1 MSEKK
6 ARIMNA
12 KDSTANWNSANPT
25 LLDGELGF
33 EVKSNN
39 EVSMK
44 VGNGNTDW
52 KNLKPAYYTPSEVD
66 KKNAGLQN
74 QIDNIVTSSTGTGDA
89 TAEVVQA
96 RVDETGTSHTTLKER
111 IDTGVSSLK
120 EDLNHLGEHIA
131 VNGNYSETVTFGT
144 EKGFTTN
151 AYLIKG
157 IKYKIK
163 NVNTTDKNMG
173 VWILGYNGEQS
184 CNIAK
189 GTKKEFT
196 PISSGLLRIYDSKA
210 TEGSTATFEVY
221 NESQVQFDDIK
232 NQVKGNEIN
241 INKTSGQFDLNDC
254 VPNQIYNISITN
266 ALNSPVSDGGVCF
279 ITAFRSD
286 VGYMYSQFFVDTN
299 GTLYTRFKKYGTQG
313 WSEWNEYLKTTSGAL
328 IPSEININKTSGQF
342 DLNDCVPNQSY
353 IISISNAKHT
363 PVNNGGLCFAI
374 TYSKTSTSMYPQF
387 FIDLDGA
394 LYTRFKK
401 YNGTWTEWVSY
412 EKSGGTG
419 DIKTYAK
426 LSMFDR
432 VGVVGDSYASGAL
445 FNSSGKEIGEYPK
458 ISWIQQLARR
468 NGFTGVNFS
477 KGGLSTKTWLTDA
490 NGLSKLNSETA
501 CDLYIL
507 ALGINDYWLEAEGY
521 IGTEAD
527 ITTKANSFYG
537 NYTKIIEAIKAKA
550 PTARIVM
557 CTLAG
562 TDTKPV
568 AFSEA
573 IRNIANHYNLPIAEP
588 LSDPY
593 FKSAEYTQMKYGG
606 HPTITSYAAMATAY
620 ENVISKAMFNYFDY
634 FEQGDYSK

>member
-232 NQVKGNEIN
+232 NQVKGN
-241 INKTSGQFDLNDC
+241 
-254 VPNQIYNISITN
+254 
-266 ALNSPVSDGGVCF
+266 
-279 ITAFRSD
+279 
-286 VGYMYSQFFVDTN
+286 
-299 GTLYTRFKKYGTQG
+299 
-313 WSEWNEYLKTTSGAL
+313 
-328 IPSEININKTSGQF
+328 EININKTSGQF